1 MTKCEI
7 KDNTT
12 GFRALLICDE
22 VFDSITGGLLAE
34 PEDLVILDTE
44 RNIDDKDAFDL
55 LIELARQSKHWQ
67 NFLDTDSD
75 IEEIRK
81 NAFDNGVEYRAR

>member
-1 MTKCEI
+1 MKNE
-7 KDNTT
+7 TT
-12 GFRALLICDE
+12 GFRALLLCDE
-22 VFDSITGGLLAE
+22 VFDSITGGLLAD

-67 NFLDTDSD
+67 NFIENDDD
-75 IEEIRK
+75 IDNIRK
-81 NAFDNGVEYRAR
+81 QAYAAGMEDAH